1 MYFKMRSKSKNE
13 EVDILKYTIKK
24 LLANP
29 QKADEFFVK
38 AGMYTKSGQ
47 LTKRYR

>member
-1 MYFKMRSKSKNE
+1 MKFKKKL
-13 EVDILKYTIKK
+13 DTLKKTMKG

>member
-1 MYFKMRSKSKNE
+1 MKFKKKL
-13 EVDILKYTIKK
+13 DILKKTMKD

-29 QKADEFFVK
+29 QKVDEFFVK
-38 AGMYTKSGQ
+38 AGVYTKDGQ